1 MFIVLTSANN
11 SFAKEELI
19 EASGSYIMDSRLDE
33 TPASATAR
41 AREEAKRNAIEQA
54 GTYIETYSKMVD
66 LELTQDEVKT
76 VAAQFLK
83 IQEESSHIKVIQD
96 NLLEFTVTIK
106 ALVDDNNESVLKTIM
121 QDKQNL
127 EELTRRNTELQKQ
140 YDELKRQMEDLKQQY
155 NSANDEEKII
165 LKQAVNQNNE
175 YFNAVQEL
183 ERGNEYY
190 SRGDYVKALEFYNH
204 AIQLNPQSAEIYNN
218 RGNAYAA
225 LGQYEKAVQDLKK
238 ASILANNR
246 AEIHNNLGSVY
257 LLLKLYNEAM
267 QEYTTAIELNPNY
280 AEAYYNRSIIYYYQA
295 RYNEALPDAK
305 RALELDKND
314 SAIKDLYNK
323 IIRKLN

>member
-1 MFIVLTSANN
+1 MRIIYCLIISTFIVLTGLNHLL
-11 SFAKEELI
+11 AKGELI

-66 LELTQDEVKT
+66 LNLDQDEVRT

-83 IQEESSHIKVIQD
+83 IQEESSHIKVIKD

-106 ALVDDNNESVLKTIM
+106 ALVNDNDESVLKAIM

-140 YDELKRQMEDLKQQY
+140 YDELKHQMEDLR
-155 NSANDEEKII
+155 
-165 LKQAVNQNNE
+165 QAVNQNNE
-175 YFNAVQEL
+175 YFNAVQAL
-183 ERGNEYY
+183 ECGNEYY
-190 SRGDYVKALEFYNH
+190 SRGDYIKSLEFYNH
-204 AIQLNPQSAEIYNN
+204 AIQLNPQLAEIYNN
-218 RGNAYAA
+218 RGNTYAA
-225 LGQYEKAVQDLKK
+225 LGQYEKAIKDLKN
-238 ASILANNR
+238 ASILANDK

-267 QEYTTAIELNPNY
+267 KEYTTAIKLKPNY
-280 AEAYYNRSIIYYYQA
+280 TEAYYNRSIIYYYQA
-295 RYNEALPDAK
+295 RYNEALSDVK
-305 RALELDKND
+305 KALELDEND

-323 IIRKLN
+323 IVHKLN